1 MIEEVPAD
9 EKEGDALDS
18 ALDLDL
24 DSYCG
29 RMRSETAQGDEL
41 TIRAA
46 ARTLQIN
53 IRILKLNSTKTTI
66 MALTYPG
73 TPPNLEEAP
82 GTLNSLASDA
92 QDLRTITI
100 AHYVH
105 QHGGAGHY
113 NPIFQQDKS
122 ELGLEEMDTVDDE
135 ENPDSGSNEQGKK
148 SEPVA
153 ISVIGDVEE
162 AKSHDHRRNSGETE
176 RAAATIEW
184 KTGPQQP
191 QMVELPLVASATM
204 DIEEIQDL
212 IRKKPLQH
220 FMALVK
226 MSYIL
231 LHLFKI

>member
-1 MIEEVPAD
+1 
-9 EKEGDALDS
+9 
-18 ALDLDL
+18 
-24 DSYCG
+24 
-29 RMRSETAQGDEL
+29 MRSETAQGDEL

-122 ELGLEEMDTVDDE
+122 VGLEEMDTVVDVE
-135 ENPDSGSNEQGKK
+135 SPDSGGNEQGNN

-153 ISVIGDVEE
+153 TSVIGDVEG
-162 AKSHDHRRNSGETE
+162 ARSHDHRRNSGATE
-176 RAAATIEW
+176 RAAATIEC
-184 KTGPQQP
+184 KTGPQQL
-191 QMVELPLVASATM
+191 QMVELPLVVSATM
-204 DIEEIQDL
+204 DIEEEVEEGENPDGRREANEKDGGDGLMRLATSTTRTTEGPQKSRPDACQL
-212 IRKKPLQH
+212 GD
-220 FMALVK
+220 
-226 MSYIL
+226 
-231 LHLFKI
+231 